1 MRQGSL
7 HEASKFGYFCV
18 HQIIQWMQYVDK
30 SSSGRGAEGPY
41 ERPNFT
47 AWEDGR

>member
-1 MRQGSL
+1 MRQGRRRANL
-7 HEASKFGYFCV
+7 VFFCV

-30 SSSGRGAEGPY
+30 SSSGRDAEGPY

-47 AWEDGR
+47 EWEDGG

>member
-1 MRQGSL
+1 MRQGRL
-7 HEASKFGYFCV
+7 YEASKFGYFCV

-30 SSSGRGAEGPY
+30 SSSGRGAESPY

-47 AWEDGR
+47 ECEEGR